1 MGAVWTLKFDLEL
14 LQNAGLAEEMRWLR
28 LTISFTLIDAR
39 QGLPLNTKNGT
50 NQKVS

>member
-1 MGAVWTLKFDLEL
+1 MASL
-14 LQNAGLAEEMRWLR
+14 
-28 LTISFTLIDAR
+28 ISFTLIDAR